1 MCRIGC
7 ARRWR
12 TAQLSGIKDSARN
25 TPFEWTVMD
34 IQSLRYALT
43 LAEELNF
50 ARAASVH
57 YIAAQPFGRRIQR
70 LERELG
76 TRLFDRSSHHVA
88 LTPAGERFLP
98 RAQRVISDIEALM
111 QLAETDSSGRFLRV
125 GVLGFGLADRWP
137 TIRDLLARQQQDL
150 VLSYVELNWENQYDA
165 VRTGDVDVAVVH
177 DVGGADDLLVERA
190 MDTQR
195 FAVVPAES
203 DLANASALTAAEI
216 GDRRWVVPAGQPGL
230 AAWIGEDIEIGVE
243 VRSPAATPAAVVTT
257 GFVGMHGEPA
267 VRYLPH
273 PGVRYI
279 PLQGSPAVVAVVTH
293 TQDRRDAVATF
304 RSAVQA
310 AAALDGLSPTVVD
323 NPPSGATS
331 TD

>member
-12 TAQLSGIKDSARN
+12 TAQRSGIKEVPN

-50 ARAASVH
+50 GRAASVH

-98 RAQRVISDIEALM
+98 RAQRVIADIEALM
-111 QLAETDSSGRFLRV
+111 RLAETDGPGRFLRV

-150 VLSYVELNWENQYDA
+150 ALSYVELNWENQYDA
-165 VRTGDVDVAVVH
+165 VRTGEVDVAVVH
-177 DVGGADDLLVERA
+177 DVGGADDLLVERV

-195 FAVVPAES
+195 YAVVPAES
-203 DLANASALTAAEI
+203 DLADAPSLTVAEI
-216 GDRRWVVPAGQPGL
+216 GDEPWVVPAGQPGL
-230 AAWIGEDIEIGVE
+230 AMWIGEDVETGVE

-273 PGVRYI
+273 PGVRYV
-279 PLQGSPAVVAVVTH
+279 PLQGSPAVVALATRAH
-293 TQDRRDAVATF
+293 DQRDAVVTF
-304 RSAVQA
+304 RSAVEA
-310 AAALDGLSPTVVD
+310 ATALDGLRPTAVGD
-323 NPPSGATS
+323 RT
-331 TD
+331 

>member
-1 MCRIGC
+1 
-7 ARRWR
+7 
-12 TAQLSGIKDSARN
+12 
-25 TPFEWTVMD
+25 MD

-50 ARAASVH
+50 ARAAGVH